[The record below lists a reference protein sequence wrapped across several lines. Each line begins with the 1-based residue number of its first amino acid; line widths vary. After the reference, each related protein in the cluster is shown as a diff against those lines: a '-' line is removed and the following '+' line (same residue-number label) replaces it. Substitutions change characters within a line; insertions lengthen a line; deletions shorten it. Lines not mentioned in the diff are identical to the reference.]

1 MKRNIIRLALCAGV
15 LFTAFSC
22 GADYLDINDNPNV
35 ATRPPLDGLLADASY
50 NTGLNQQAVSGSH
63 AATFVQYLASPNEA
77 STTDIYL
84 EVSGSGAWSSLYN
97 TMTNLYDLIRFGEE
111 QEAPGHIAIGKV
123 LMAINLGLVVDNWG
137 DAPYSDAFS
146 GESLRPTYNSAE
158 DLYSTIFQLLDEA
171 EASFAAYDGT
181 PTIKSGSDFIFGTTD
196 DSDIEPWLKTISSL
210 RARYLN
216 HLSETGQYDANAVL
230 AAVDEGFTG
239 FDDDAALSVFQ
250 VRNPWAQVAVNNDAL
265 LLGGWLSEQ
274 FIDAL
279 NGTTFGVFDPRL
291 PLLTDT
297 TIFGDYR
304 GTPNGVGRVG
314 DGTQPDETYL
324 QSDKGPAKTD
334 APLDIITFA
343 ELKFI
348 EAEAALAAGSQGRAN
363 MAFRAGVRAS
373 MIELGVDSSAM
384 ESYLMA
390 NYGEEGDDIDRDDIF
405 REKYVALFLQ
415 PETWVDARRYDYAYE
430 DMTIAA
436 NAALSDFPKR
446 LQYPNTELDR
456 NGVNTPIVTLLDPIF
471 WDQ

>member
-1 MKRNIIRLALCAGV
+1 MKRYIIRFALCAGV
-15 LFTAFSC
+15 LFTVFSC

-50 NTGLNQQAVSGSH
+50 NTALNQQRVSGGH
-63 AATFVQYLASPNEA
+63 AAFFVQYLASPNEA

-84 EVSGSGAWSSLYN
+84 EVSGGGAWSNLYN
-97 TMTNLYDLIRFGEE
+97 TMTNIFDLIRFGEE
-111 QEAPGHIAIGKV
+111 DGALAHVGIGKV
-123 LMAINLGLVVDNWG
+123 LMAINLGLVADNWG
-137 DAPYSDAFS
+137 NAPYTDAFS
-146 GESLRPTYNSAE
+146 GTNLRPTYDTAE
-158 DLYSTIFQLLDEA
+158 DLYQTIFTLLDEA
-171 EASFAAYDGT
+171 ENALDAFDGT
-181 PTIKSGSDFIFGTTD
+181 PNIKPGSDFLFEVTGND
-196 DSDIEPWLKTISSL
+196 DLDPWRKTISAL

-230 AAVDEGFTG
+230 SAVDGGFASS
-239 FDDDAALSVFQ
+239 DEDADLRTFQ

-279 NGTTFGVFDPRL
+279 NGTTYGVFDPRL

-304 GTPNGVGRVG
+304 GTPNGVGRTG

-324 QSDKGPAKTD
+324 QSDKGPAATD
-334 APLDIITFA
+334 ASLDIITFT

-348 EAEAALAAGSQGRAN
+348 EAEAALAAGNQDRADV
-363 MAFRAGVRAS
+363 AFRAGIRAN
-373 MIELGVDSSAM
+373 MNEVGVAADAI
-384 ESYLMA
+384 ESYLTDS
-390 NYGEEGDDIDRDDIF
+390 YGGEDDDIDRDDIF
-405 REKYVALFLQ
+405 REKYVALFLH
-415 PETWVDARRYDYAYE
+415 PETWVDARRYDYAY
-430 DMTIAA
+430 DDFTLAA
-436 NAALSDFPKR
+436 NAAITTFPVR

-456 NGVNTPIVTLLDPIF
+456 NRANTPTVTLTDALF